1 MLNYCVIIYSI
12 KVQSALKGDNTMEQ
26 NKLNAIMMQYKD
38 AIPDEQVLNFKNLLQ
53 SAPDA
58 VYDNLLCIPT
68 KSTTTTLLLSIFLG
82 GLGADRFYLGDTGL
96 GICKLL
102 FGWLTFGIW
111 PLVDIFC
118 SYKKAKRKNFVR
130 LTNALAGVAY

>member
-1 MLNYCVIIYSI
+1 MLNYCVIIYLI
-12 KVQSALKGDNTMEQ
+12 KVQAALKGDNTMEQ
-26 NKLNAIMMQYKD
+26 NKLNAIMLQYKD

-53 SAPDA
+53 SAPDD
-58 VYDNLLCIPT
+58 VYDNLLCVPK

>member
-1 MLNYCVIIYSI
+1 M
-12 KVQSALKGDNTMEQ
+12 SAKTEDNTMEQ
-26 NKLNAIMMQYKD
+26 NKLNAIMLQYKD

-53 SAPDA
+53 SAPDD
-58 VYDNLLCIPT
+58 VYDNLLCVPT

-118 SYKKAKRKNFVR
+118 SYKRAKRKNFVR

>member
-1 MLNYCVIIYSI
+1 
-12 KVQSALKGDNTMEQ
+12 MEQ

-38 AIPDEQVLNFKNLLQ
+38 AIPDVQVLNFKNLLQ
-53 SAPDA
+53 NAPDD

-82 GLGADRFYLGDTGL
+82 GLGADRFYLGDIGL
-96 GICKLL
+96 GVCKLL

>member
-1 MLNYCVIIYSI
+1 
-12 KVQSALKGDNTMEQ
+12 MEQ

-53 SAPDA
+53 SALDD

-96 GICKLL
+96 GVCKLL